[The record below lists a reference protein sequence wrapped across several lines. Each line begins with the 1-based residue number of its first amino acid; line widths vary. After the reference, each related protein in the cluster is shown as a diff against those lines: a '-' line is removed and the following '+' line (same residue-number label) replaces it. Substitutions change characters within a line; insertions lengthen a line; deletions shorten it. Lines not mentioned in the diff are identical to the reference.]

1 MSFHPELNKRLKR
14 HGFHIEYDPRTRE
27 LLDKRKNDLGIQIRK
42 SKDHGGRVGI
52 VDQGTEPR
60 AAMAF
65 VLVLG
70 YKLCFG
76 DDGFIEVLDK
86 ERPLDQ

>member
-1 MSFHPELNKRLKR
+1 MVVVLVSL
-14 HGFHIEYDPRTRE
+14 TR
-27 LLDKRKNDLGIQIRK
+27 
-42 SKDHGGRVGI
+42 
-52 VDQGTEPR
+52 GTEPR